1 MKESSSCF
9 LKKLELWFN
18 METAEND
25 KSFVEDN
32 LHILKEL
39 SNLSL
44 SNRRYIIT
52 KSGPSLI
59 LSFSEIFW
67 NFIHNSNKDNLKDTK
82 TIKLLK
88 KNFSDIGILI
98 SHSSSIKK
106 KREILISNSPIQ
118 KLALTVGLSGY
129 EYYRNYQ
136 KISTDG

>member
-1 MKESSSCF
+1 
-9 LKKLELWFN
+9 
-18 METAEND
+18 MEIAEND

-39 SNLSL
+39 SILSL
-44 SNRRYIIT
+44 SNRRYIIK

-67 NFIHNSNKDNLKDTK
+67 NFIHNSNKNNLKNIK

-106 KREILISNSPIQ
+106 KREILVSNSPIQ

-129 EYYRNYQ
+129 EYYKNYQ
-136 KISTDG
+136 KIPIKD